1 MAPVPA
7 ARRGTPNPATYF
19 RRTPL
24 ILMLLIGGVNAYH
37 AWTLFAPQTIPY
49 DKLGPLGTLTKYL
62 LEHYNTQLRIWF
74 VTVWILHALW
84 AFIVLKLCKEKGI
97 TDHTTQVR
105 WFAQTITFGLN
116 SLFFLWIYKPPMK
129 TNEGFK
135 QKTT

>member
-7 ARRGTPNPATYF
+7 ARQGTPNPATYF

-24 ILMLLIGGVNAYH
+24 ILMLMIGGTNAFH
-37 AWTLFAPQTIPY
+37 AWTFFAPQTIPY

-62 LEHYNTQLRIWF
+62 LEHYNTPLRIWF
-74 VTVWILHALW
+74 VTIWILHTLF

-97 TDHTTQVR
+97 TDRMTQVR
-105 WFAQTITFGLN
+105 WFAQTVTYGLN

-129 TNEGFK
+129 SK
-135 QKTT
+135 